1 MDKKLVV
8 FDLDGTLL
16 NTIDDLGMAANHMLA
31 ELGLPQHPL
40 EQYPFMVG
48 NGITKLIERALP
60 EAYRTAEQIAAARE
74 IFLRYYGEHCMD
86 LSRPYPGIDELLTEL
101 VGLGVK
107 VAVASNK
114 YKEGVV
120 KLIRHFFPT
129 IPWCAVEGHTGTR
142 PTKPDPAIVYDIM
155 AVADVTSAQV
165 LYVGDSGVDVDT
177 AARACVDCVAVSWGF
192 RPRTELIEHGATR
205 IIDHP
210 CELLQYL

>member
-1 MDKKLVV
+1 MDKKLVI

-31 ELGLPQHPL
+31 ELGLPKHHL

-60 EAYRTAEQIAAARE
+60 AEYRNADQIAAARE
-74 IFLRYYGEHCMD
+74 IFLGYYGEHCMD
-86 LSRPYPGIDELLTEL
+86 LSRPYPGIPELLQEL
-101 VGLGVK
+101 TARGVK

-114 YKEGVV
+114 YQAGVS
-120 KLIRHFFPT
+120 KLIGHFFPA
-129 IPWCAVEGHTGTR
+129 IPWTAIEGQRAAR

-155 AVADVTSAQV
+155 AVAGVTPGQV

-177 AARACVDCVAVSWGF
+177 AARAGVDCVAVSWGF

-210 CELLQYL
+210 FRLLQYI